1 MLEPEALEP
10 QESEPENLN
19 PAEPFSDFG
28 AAEMVRPGQARLM
41 VDLDVYEGPLDVL
54 LSLARDQKIDLRN
67 ISILKLAD
75 QYLAFIEQIRDI
87 SLDIAAEYLV
97 MAAWLAY
104 LKSRLLLPEP
114 EGEDEPSGDELAARL
129 AWQLRR
135 LDAMRQALAKLVAR
149 DQMGQ
154 QIFARGKP
162 EGVRIIRR
170 SHYQCSMLDLLKAY
184 GGFLNSRSGKETRQ
198 FKFSERTVLSVE
210 AAIARITQ
218 MLGQIPEWAVLQTF
232 LPREMSGLESMRS
245 ALASTFTASLELAKQ
260 GRIELKQMQ
269 TFGPIYVRRIDD
281 GNQAR

>member
-1 MLEPEALEP
+1 MEPQPLEPETSIP
-10 QESEPENLN
+10 V
-19 PAEPFSDFG
+19 EPFSDFG
-28 AAEMVRPGQARLM
+28 GAEIARPGQARLM

-54 LSLARDQKIDLRN
+54 LSLAREQKIDLRN

-135 LDAMRQALAKLVAR
+135 LDAMRQALAKLMAR

-154 QIFARGKP
+154 QIFSRGKP

-170 SHYQCSMLDLLKAY
+170 SLYQGSMLELLKAY
-184 GGFLNSRSGKETRQ
+184 GGFLNSRAGKETRQ
-198 FKFSERTVLSVE
+198 FKFTERTVLSVE

-232 LPREMSGLESMRS
+232 LPREMAGVESMRS

-281 GNQAR
+281 GNQAQ